1 MGGYTVCLVG
11 IYSVVGLYDVMGGIY
26 VEWRCTLLRVYS
38 VVGVYGVVETEELAF
53 SEHGLS

>member
-1 MGGYTVCLVG
+1 M
-11 IYSVVGLYDVMGGIY
+11 VGLYDVMGGIY